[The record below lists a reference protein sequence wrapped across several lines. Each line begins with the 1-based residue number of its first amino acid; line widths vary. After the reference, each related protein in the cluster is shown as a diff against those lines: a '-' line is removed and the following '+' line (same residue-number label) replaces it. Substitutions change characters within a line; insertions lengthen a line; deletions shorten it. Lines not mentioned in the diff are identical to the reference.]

1 MVVAET
7 EIVIN
12 CAASVNFDDPLLD
25 ALQINYFGSLRML
38 ALASECVNIKCFCNV
53 STAYSN
59 SNYIGNNYIEEKIYD
74 LESGVDPEEVVQ
86 KILNMGPLLVK
97 EKEQEILGNYPNTY
111 TFSKSMTERVIKK
124 KCGKIPTTI
133 IRPSIII
140 SCYDEP
146 FQGWTDTL
154 SAGGGL
160 TYSVSIGAIKYLN
173 SDANI
178 IYDIIPCDFVTN
190 LIIAQVVH
198 HSTMREQD
206 LQIAH
211 ISSGNLNPFLLG
223 DVQNLVHAYQKYNP
237 FYRYAAPA

>member
-1 MVVAET
+1 MAERFLKD
-7 EIVIN
+7 N
-12 CAASVNFDDPLLD
+12 H
-25 ALQINYFGSLRML
+25 G
-38 ALASECVNIKCFCNV
+38 NV
-53 STAYSN
+53 
-59 SNYIGNNYIEEKIYD
+59 
-74 LESGVDPEEVVQ
+74 
-86 KILNMGPLLVK
+86 
-97 EKEQEILGNYPNTY
+97 
-111 TFSKSMTERVIKK
+111 
-124 KCGKIPTTI
+124 PTTI

-190 LIIAQVVH
+190 LILAKVLNQ
-198 HSTMREQD
+198 STMREQD